1 MAFYAVVKEGYY
13 YGAWRA
19 EGTVFDATTDP
30 LTARQATEGALIL
43 LDGFESRY
51 VALETLQT
59 VTAGAT
65 DFAAFK
71 TAVAALGE

>member
-1 MAFYAVVKEGYY
+1 MAHYAVVKEGYY
-13 YGAWRA
+13 FGAWRP
-19 EGTVFDATTDP
+19 EGTVFDGQTDP
-30 LTARQATEGALIL
+30 LTARQAAEGKLIL

-51 VALETLQT
+51 VTLDVLQT